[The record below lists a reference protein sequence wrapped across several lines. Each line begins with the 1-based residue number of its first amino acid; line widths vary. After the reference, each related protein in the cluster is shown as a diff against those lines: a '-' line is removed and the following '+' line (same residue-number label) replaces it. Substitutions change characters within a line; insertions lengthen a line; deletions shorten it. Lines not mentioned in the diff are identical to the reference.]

1 MEPYIK
7 SQKCGFKKFLT
18 PIYALKNGTKSGQ
31 KIGYFQTAPLMERT
45 AIFQGMLVN
54 ETIGKK
60 GEWSK
65 QCIQI

>member
-1 MEPYIK
+1 MWLQEIFNTYLCPEK
-7 SQKCGFKKFLT
+7 R
-18 PIYALKNGTKSGQ
+18 TKSGQ